1 MSPYGADRTIRRHS
15 RLSAIEPKQTKVD
28 FVPGTVCALMTRS
41 GPPPPKCLIG
51 VPISRPVMP
60 TKSPHFKWN
69 DLMKKNLLIAGL
81 FLVTLAMPL
90 AAQAQG
96 VPGGAAHGFNEGNRI
111 AGPVGAVVGTAV
123 GGVIGGVEG
132 VLGVD
137 HRYYVSDSPERPVV
151 YRHHWRHRHHRRH
164 M

>member
-1 MSPYGADRTIRRHS
+1 
-15 RLSAIEPKQTKVD
+15 
-28 FVPGTVCALMTRS
+28 
-41 GPPPPKCLIG
+41 
-51 VPISRPVMP
+51 MP

-69 DLMKKNLLIAGL
+69 YLMKKNLLIAGL

>member
-1 MSPYGADRTIRRHS
+1 
-15 RLSAIEPKQTKVD
+15 
-28 FVPGTVCALMTRS
+28 MTRS

-137 HRYYVSDSPERPVV
+137 HRYYVSAVSYTHLRAHET
-151 YRHHWRHRHHRRH
+151 RHDLVCRLLLEKKK
-164 M
+164 